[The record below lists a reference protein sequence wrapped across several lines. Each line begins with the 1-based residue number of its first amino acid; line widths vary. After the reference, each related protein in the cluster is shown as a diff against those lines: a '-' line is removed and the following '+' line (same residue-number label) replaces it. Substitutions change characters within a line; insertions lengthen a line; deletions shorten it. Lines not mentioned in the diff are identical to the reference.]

1 MNMNI
6 YICYVLSLVFS
17 HVLPLYPGC
26 SCNLET
32 RSWNEDGNPK
42 TDWAAAATRAG
53 NRVLAENQA
62 RQWDAVKGAVAATGG

>member
-1 MNMNI
+1 MLCI
-6 YICYVLSLVFS
+6 VFS
-17 HVLPLYPGC
+17 VSTCATTNTLAALVIF
-26 SCNLET
+26 S

-62 RQWDAVKGAVAATGG
+62 RQWDEVKGAVAATGG